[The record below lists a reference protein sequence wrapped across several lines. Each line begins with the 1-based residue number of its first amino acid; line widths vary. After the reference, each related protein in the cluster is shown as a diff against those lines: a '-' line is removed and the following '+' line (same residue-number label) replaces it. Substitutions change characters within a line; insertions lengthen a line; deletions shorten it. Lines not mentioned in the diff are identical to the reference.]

1 MTSTF
6 YELSDKDMDGKSVP
20 MSSFEGKIVLLV
32 NVASECGRTKSN
44 YTQIPKLMDE
54 YPMLKVLA
62 FPWNQFGGQEPV
74 EYYNYR
80 MFVPNTLLLV
90 MWLPVYYLFGCH
102 KTVTSTP
109 FLNFNSQQKIYLFIY
124 AFCHIH
130 IQGTHEDICEYV
142 GKTYNGVNER
152 FQFFEKANVNGDNAR
167 DVYKFVKSQL
177 GVANVS
183 WNFDLFLINQKGE
196 PFKYIRS
203 SNEPYD
209 AVKKELDILLA

>member
-62 FPWNQFGGQEPV
+62 FPCNQFGGQEPV

-90 MWLPVYYLFGCH
+90 M
-102 KTVTSTP
+102 
-109 FLNFNSQQKIYLFIY
+109 
-124 AFCHIH
+124 
-130 IQGTHEDICEYV
+130 
-142 GKTYNGVNER
+142 
-152 FQFFEKANVNGDNAR
+152 
-167 DVYKFVKSQL
+167 
-177 GVANVS
+177 
-183 WNFDLFLINQKGE
+183 
-196 PFKYIRS
+196 
-203 SNEPYD
+203 
-209 AVKKELDILLA
+209 

>member
-62 FPWNQFGGQEPV
+62 FPWNQFGGQEP
-74 EYYNYR
+74 
-80 MFVPNTLLLV
+80 
-90 MWLPVYYLFGCH
+90 
-102 KTVTSTP
+102 
-109 FLNFNSQQKIYLFIY
+109 
-124 AFCHIH
+124 
-130 IQGTHEDICEYV
+130 GTHEDICEYV
-142 GKTYNGVNER
+142 GKTYIGVNER

>member
-1 MTSTF
+1 M
-6 YELSDKDMDGKSVP
+6 
-20 MSSFEGKIVLLV
+20 
-32 NVASECGRTKSN
+32 
-44 YTQIPKLMDE
+44 
-54 YPMLKVLA
+54 
-62 FPWNQFGGQEPV
+62 
-74 EYYNYR
+74 
-80 MFVPNTLLLV
+80 
-90 MWLPVYYLFGCH
+90 
-102 KTVTSTP
+102 
-109 FLNFNSQQKIYLFIY
+109 YLFIY
-124 AFCHIH
+124 AFCHIY

-177 GVANVS
+177 GVENVS